1 MQYKCKVIWESN
13 KTDRCLSSACTIS
26 ANLIIINIIIIIF
39 KFLKTSVLI

>member
-13 KTDRCLSSACTIS
+13 KTDRCLSSACAIS
-26 ANLIIINIIIIIF
+26 ANLIIIINIIIF